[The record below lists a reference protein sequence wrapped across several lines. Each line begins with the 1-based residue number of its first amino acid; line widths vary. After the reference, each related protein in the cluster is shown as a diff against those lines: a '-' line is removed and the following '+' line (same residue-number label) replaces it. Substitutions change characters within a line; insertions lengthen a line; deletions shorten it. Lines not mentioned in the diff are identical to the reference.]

1 MIWIYTKKFSF
12 YLLTLMLF
20 TQLSVIAAIIPK
32 APSGLVATAIS
43 PTQINLSW
51 VDNANDETGFELER
65 SVDGVKFIKIA
76 DVGVNVKTFQNTAL
90 LATTKFWYRILA
102 KNTAGKSAYSN
113 IGNATTLLAP
123 PKAPVNLTATAI
135 SISQINLS
143 WADSSNNEAGFQLE
157 RSLDGNVFAKI
168 ADLPANVITYQ
179 SANLSPATEYFFRIR
194 AINAAG
200 ISAYSNIASDT
211 TDNIPVPDMPQGL
224 TAVPIAPDVVQL
236 RWAAVSANTN
246 EIIIERAKGNVNQF
260 AQIGKVAPNVLQFQD
275 TDSLANSDYSYRI
288 KAVNAGGSSP
298 YSLISIVRANS
309 IITGFEPANVDKHIV
324 YAFERSLITELSQ
337 PGSARLL
344 VFDLRGVQLT
354 ERKIAAVSSTD
365 LSRLAAGIYVVRIET
380 DKEVITR
387 KIALY

>member
-1 MIWIYTKKFSF
+1 MIWIYTKKVSF
-12 YLLTLMLF
+12 NLLVFMLF
-20 TQLSVIAAIIPK
+20 TQLSAMAVVIPK

-43 PTQINLSW
+43 PTQINLNW
-51 VDNANDETGFELER
+51 LDNAINETGFELER
-65 SVDGVKFIKIA
+65 SVDGLKFVKIA
-76 DVGVNVKTFQNTAL
+76 DLGINVKTYQNTAL
-90 LATTKFWYRILA
+90 PATTKFWYRILA

-113 IGNATTLLAP
+113 IATATTLLAP

-135 SISQINLS
+135 SISQINLT
-143 WADSSNNEAGFQLE
+143 WADSSDNEAGFQLE

-168 ADLPANVITYQ
+168 ADLPANVKTYQ
-179 SANLSPATEYFFRIR
+179 SANLSPATRYFFRVR

-200 ISAYSNIASDT
+200 TSAYSNIASDT
-211 TDNIPVPDMPQGL
+211 TDNIPVPDMPQGF

-236 RWAAVSANTN
+236 RWAAVSANTI
-246 EIIIERAKGNVNQF
+246 EVIIERAKGNVSQYV
-260 AQIGKVAPNVLQFQD
+260 QIGKVAPNVLQFQD

-309 IITGFEPANVDKHIV
+309 IITGVEPAHVDDHLV
-324 YAFERSLITELSQ
+324 YSFDKTLFTQLNRSI
-337 PGSARLL
+337 SARLL
-344 VFDLRGVQLT
+344 IFNLSGLQLT
-354 ERKIAAVSSTD
+354 DQKISASSTTD

-380 DKEVITR
+380 DKEVITH